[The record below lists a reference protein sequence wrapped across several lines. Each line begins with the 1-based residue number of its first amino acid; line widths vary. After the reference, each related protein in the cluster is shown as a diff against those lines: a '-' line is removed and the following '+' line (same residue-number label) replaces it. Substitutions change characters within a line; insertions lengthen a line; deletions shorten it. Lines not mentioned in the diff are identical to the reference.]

1 MLVRTFLGYMTAKK
15 VRNHWRCYCGSGRP
29 LQRCHMAQVQFLRAR
44 IPRARALSFFQALQ
58 NAFSMPEQ
66 TRTRP
71 AQNLHSLH
79 LTSGMS
85 LPCRGTFSD
94 SELSNLKPHD

>member
-1 MLVRTFLGYMTAKK
+1 MVRTFLGYMTAKK

-58 NAFSMPEQ
+58 NAFSMPERTQ
-66 TRTRP
+66 TGPRRTST
-71 AQNLHSLH
+71 AF
-79 LTSGMS
+79 T
-85 LPCRGTFSD
+85 
-94 SELSNLKPHD
+94 